1 MFGSDNSSRIVA
13 LLVAL
18 ALAIVVLLGVDGL
31 RQMRKA
37 HPPQP
42 KPPAAARVHA
52 REAAHPDSSATAPA
66 DSSAQNPP
74 TAFSPPSGELLNE

>member
-1 MFGSDNSSRIVA
+1 MSGNDSSSRMIA

-18 ALAIVVLLGVDGL
+18 ALAIVALLGVDGL

-42 KPPAAARVHA
+42 KPPAAARVNARKASHA
-52 REAAHPDSSATAPA
+52 DSAATAPA
-66 DSSAQNPP
+66 DSSTQNPS

>member
-1 MFGSDNSSRIVA
+1 MSDNSSRMIA

-18 ALAIVVLLGVDGL
+18 ALAIVALLGVDGWK
-31 RQMRKA
+31 QMRKA

-52 REAAHPDSSATAPA
+52 RKAAHADSAATAPA
-66 DSSAQNPP
+66 DSSTQNPP